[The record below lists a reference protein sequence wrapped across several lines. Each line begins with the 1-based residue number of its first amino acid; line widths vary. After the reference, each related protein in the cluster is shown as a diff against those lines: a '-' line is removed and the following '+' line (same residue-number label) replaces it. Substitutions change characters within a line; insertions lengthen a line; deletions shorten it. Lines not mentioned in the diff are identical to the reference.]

1 MSNITF
7 VENSPKKLD
16 KNSQDAVRTSKSSLY
31 ASFGNSSK
39 NGNKKMPSQ
48 RNVSSLPIWL
58 IIVIIFAVI
67 QFFFLI
73 FISVGTDC
81 TILELII
88 FLLIFPLYFLPV

>member
-16 KNSQDAVRTSKSSLY
+16 KNSQDAVRTPKSSLN

-39 NGNKKMPSQ
+39 NANKKMPSQ
-48 RNVSSLPIWL
+48 RNVSRLPIWL

-73 FISVGTDC
+73 FISIGNDC

>member
-7 VENSPKKLD
+7 VENSSKKLD
-16 KNSQDAVRTSKSSLY
+16 KNSQDAVRTPKSSLY

-39 NGNKKMPSQ
+39 NETKKTPSQ
-48 RNVSSLPIWL
+48 RNVSRLPIWL

>member
-16 KNSQDAVRTSKSSLY
+16 KNSQDAVRTPKSSLN

-39 NGNKKMPSQ
+39 NEKKKLPSQ
-48 RNVSSLPIWL
+48 RDVSRLPVWL

-67 QFFFLI
+67 QFSMLI
-73 FISVGTDC
+73 FIAVVNDC

>member
-48 RNVSSLPIWL
+48 RNVSRLPIWL
-58 IIVIIFAVI
+58 IIVIIFAAI

-73 FISVGTDC
+73 FIAAGTNC

>member
-7 VENSPKKLD
+7 VENSPKKLG
-16 KNSQDAVRTSKSSLY
+16 KNSQDAVRTPKSSLN

-48 RNVSSLPIWL
+48 RNVSRLPVWL

-73 FISVGTDC
+73 FIAVGTNC

>member
-1 MSNITF
+1 MSSITF

-16 KNSQDAVRTSKSSLY
+16 KNSQDAVRTPKSSLY
-31 ASFGNSSK
+31 ASFGNSSR

-48 RNVSSLPIWL
+48 RNVSRLPIWA

-67 QFFFLI
+67 QLFFLI
-73 FISVGTDC
+73 FIAVGTNC

-88 FLLIFPLYFLPV
+88 FLLIFPLYFLPI

>member
-16 KNSQDAVRTSKSSLY
+16 KNSQDAVRTSKSSLN

-39 NGNKKMPSQ
+39 SVNKKKPSQ
-48 RNVSSLPIWL
+48 RNVNRLPIWL

-73 FISVGTDC
+73 FISVGNDC